1 MLEVRI
7 YYYSEIHDEMP
18 QPGKEDEFYAYKKI
32 NPLRTAAMIALLFQI
47 VFSKPQ
53 WCKDKGQ
60 GIDVVYL

>member
-1 MLEVRI
+1 
-7 YYYSEIHDEMP
+7 MP